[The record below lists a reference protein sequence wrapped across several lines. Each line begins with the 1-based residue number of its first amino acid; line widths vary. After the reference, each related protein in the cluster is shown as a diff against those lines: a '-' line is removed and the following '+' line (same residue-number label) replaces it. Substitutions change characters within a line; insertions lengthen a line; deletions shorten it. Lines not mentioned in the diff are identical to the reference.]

1 MNTGVMS
8 PSSARDDTGLR
19 QGCDGDAQLPEFSF
33 DNSADFFKT
42 DWSGFSLPEQQDSS
56 QMQSYPVPSGTETG
70 WHADYLTTPPQPGI
84 GSGFNQPIR
93 DLSVKFPSQRIDP
106 SRMNS
111 EFLIRSNSSQAFDK
125 ALQNCKRDSNL
136 PLPGSNPF
144 STPAPHMLGQV
155 LPQSEVSPG
164 TIPPYQPLSM
174 TTTRSTPSMCTPSV
188 PGFAMTPSS
197 SIQMQTVAPQMLQ
210 YSISTPGFNSAPATS
225 GLDTNGFIQDGSD
238 PFKIEEDLYS
248 APTPRPVQPIGA
260 VAHEAQRSTKKRTY
274 KNVQDAPPPRRV
286 PSHLPLTDEQPSAAL
301 LTIGPMSTAPKGKK
315 RRKTST
321 IPPISISNHQANLV
335 NRVIEENMTK
345 AYEAGCE
352 WSYKHMSTSLRQ
364 ELKMSGSLAGQTVML
379 QGNQVTQNMKDT
391 VTQRLNGYLGRAKA
405 HSPKDKVL
413 DAIHTDTRKRLHDLG
428 IVAFAHF

>member
-1 MNTGVMS
+1 MDFHLLTMKTGVMS
-8 PSSARDDTGLR
+8 PSSAREDTELG
-19 QGCDGDAQLPEFSF
+19 QGGNGDAQLPDFSF

-42 DWSGFSLPEQQDSS
+42 DWSGFPLPEQQDSS
-56 QMQSYPVPSGTETG
+56 QMQQSYPVPSGTETG
-70 WHADYLTTPPQPGI
+70 WHADYLTTPPQPGV

-93 DLSVKFPSQRIDP
+93 GVSGKFPSQRIDP

-144 STPAPHMLGQV
+144 STPAPHTLGQV

-174 TTTRSTPSMCTPSV
+174 ATTRSTPSMCTPSM
-188 PGFAMTPSS
+188 PGFAMTPSA

-210 YSISTPGFNSAPATS
+210 YSRSTPGFNPAPATS
-225 GLDTNGFIQDGSD
+225 GLDNGFIQDGSD

-248 APTPRPVQPIGA
+248 APTPRPVQPVGA
-260 VAHEAQRSTKKRTY
+260 VAHEAQRSTKKR
-274 KNVQDAPPPRRV
+274 
-286 PSHLPLTDEQPSAAL
+286 
-301 LTIGPMSTAPKGKK
+301 PMSTAPMTTAPKGNK

-321 IPPISISNHQANLV
+321 IPPISISNYQATLV
-335 NRVIEENMTK
+335 NQVIEAGMTR

-352 WSYKHMSTSLRQ
+352 WSSKHIRASLQQ
-364 ELKMSGSLAGQTVML
+364 ELKMSGSLAGHIVML

-413 DAIHTDTRKRLHDLG
+413 DAIHIHTRERLHNLG
-428 IVAFAHF
+428 IVAFAHS